1 MIRIRIIVEYYPA
14 LVLETSSLGKMDN
27 LKYLWLKDVKF
38 TGPYNVFPELRLL
51 SWLGCPLKTIPP
63 GLLMSSL
70 VALDMSNGH
79 LEKFDS
85 PMVLDSLKILNL
97 ESCCKLVGVYNLYKL
112 PKLACLYLH
121 NCSSLTHLCK
131 SIGDLESLGILDLTG
146 CTKLWKASSNF
157 CIGFV
162 NQLQRLKSLQIGRF
176 QAQPLFSLPWSL
188 QYLHLDFCDLG
199 YNNDLNV
206 LFHPESLFCLTLRC
220 NPFERLPSNFNLNML
235 RVLSLSLCQNLKSLP
250 CIPKTLEELNID
262 WCISLDRVTF
272 QSGLFSLQRFSYEGC
287 FQLSEVEGLFKLVPI
302 EKIDEADLGHM
313 RWIKAYQ
320 DYKVDLVGD
329 EITKRRDWR
338 MQWRTQEFF
347 HGVRNILKDFSP
359 VGSKDNDELALL
371 AKISNRSKGLT
382 WVYNPVVYCAPRS
395 DEDVVW
401 LSYWPIGNMLG
412 VGDEVNVDIH
422 VQIGTMI
429 VSGCGASLVYADS
442 EVDQE
447 DNCENNLMKEKEVIG
462 GDLSEFEVTT
472 GGYYLCRRDL
482 FGSETSSWLERLF
495 GDNVYYTD
503 SHGWRKTRQTMS
515 LYQPHN
521 SNEVEVVLG
530 VSFNSESEIGKI
542 EKAVSSVMGVESI
555 STRKE
560 VGRITVAGRFDR
572 EEMATRVREFGKR
585 VNILYLDNVN

>member
-1 MIRIRIIVEYYPA
+1 
-14 LVLETSSLGKMDN
+14 
-27 LKYLWLKDVKF
+27 
-38 TGPYNVFPELRLL
+38 
-51 SWLGCPLKTIPP
+51 
-63 GLLMSSL
+63 MSSSKCL
-70 VALDMSNGH
+70 SFRVPLNH
-79 LEKFDS
+79 EKNR
-85 PMVLDSLKILNL
+85 IQGLNV
-97 ESCCKLVGVYNLYKL
+97 SCIYKL
-112 PKLACLYLH
+112 
-121 NCSSLTHLCK
+121 S
-131 SIGDLESLGILDLTG
+131 
-146 CTKLWKASSNF
+146 
-157 CIGFV
+157 
-162 NQLQRLKSLQIGRF
+162 
-176 QAQPLFSLPWSL
+176 
-188 QYLHLDFCDLG
+188 
-199 YNNDLNV
+199 
-206 LFHPESLFCLTLRC
+206 
-220 NPFERLPSNFNLNML
+220 
-235 RVLSLSLCQNLKSLP
+235 
-250 CIPKTLEELNID
+250 
-262 WCISLDRVTF
+262 
-272 QSGLFSLQRFSYEGC
+272 
-287 FQLSEVEGLFKLVPI
+287 
-302 EKIDEADLGHM
+302 
-313 RWIKAYQ
+313 
-320 DYKVDLVGD
+320 
-329 EITKRRDWR
+329 
-338 MQWRTQEFF
+338 
-347 HGVRNILKDFSP
+347 
-359 VGSKDNDELALL
+359 GSKDNDELALL

-495 GDNVYYTD
+495 GDNVYYT
-503 SHGWRKTRQTMS
+503 
-515 LYQPHN
+515 
-521 SNEVEVVLG
+521 VEVVLG